1 MDKFKKI
8 LDNLEYYIAAFCLG
22 LMTFLCFIQVVSR
35 YVFNFSIT
43 WAEELSVMLF
53 IVSVFI
59 GAIGGTRRNQHMRL
73 EMVVDLFP
81 PKTKA
86 IFKIIS
92 NVIFMVVAV
101 ILIYAIMINIQN
113 LFTYK
118 MKTPIMKLPKWIPYS
133 VLPIS
138 LAFIIIRLM
147 EENIRIVKDIKAGK
161 YDSKPEEKGKED

>member
-59 GAIGGTRRNQHMRL
+59 GAIGGTRRNMRGPTVCHTL
-73 EMVVDLFP
+73 ADIGIQGVEIVDRAPLSDEDKKQMFVDILPEFP
-81 PKTKA
+81 HFPCRT
-86 IFKIIS
+86 
-92 NVIFMVVAV
+92 
-101 ILIYAIMINIQN
+101 
-113 LFTYK
+113 
-118 MKTPIMKLPKWIPYS
+118 
-133 VLPIS
+133 
-138 LAFIIIRLM
+138 
-147 EENIRIVKDIKAGK
+147 
-161 YDSKPEEKGKED
+161 